1 MPAAFSTVAP
11 CVKEKS
17 YTTMSATRNFS
28 IIAHIDHG
36 KSTLADRFLELT
48 GTVERRKMKEQFL
61 DQMDLEREKGITIKM
76 QPVRMR
82 YTKDGQEYI
91 LNLIDTPG
99 HADFSYE
106 VSRSLA
112 AVEGA
117 ILLVDATKGVQA
129 QTLAHLHHAQEQNL
143 VIVPAVNKIDSPLAR
158 TEEVAKEIASLLQV
172 EESEILRI
180 SAKEGTRIQELL
192 DAIIQRVP
200 APKGEADK
208 PLRALIFDSVYDS
221 FRGIIAYVRVM
232 EGRVQGGEKISFCAT
247 KAQGQVKEVGY
258 FLPQQA
264 VGSFLSAG
272 DIGYVATGLKDPKEV
287 RIGDTITHEK
297 DRVIALE
304 GYQTPKPMVFASLYP
319 QDVDDFDI
327 LKTALAQLQLNDPS
341 FVFEQEAKEALGR
354 GFRCGFL
361 GVLHSEIIAERIQRE
376 FHIEMVVSRP
386 SVEFHITDKM
396 GKEHAV
402 RTPADWLD
410 ANAIGEVAEPMA
422 KLEVI
427 APVESFSFISQ
438 LLLQREGIQ
447 LGVINLAQDR
457 LLLSYRI
464 PLREIVGDLHDQLKS
479 ASKGLASMD
488 YEVQEWESADVV
500 KLEIH
505 VAGKNEEAL
514 SIIVPRHKA
523 YNEGKMLL
531 EKLKDSL
538 PKQQFEV
545 ALQAVTDGRVIAR
558 ETIKAQ
564 RRDVTAPLY
573 GGDVTRKR
581 KLLEIQKK
589 GKKELKAKGRVIIP
603 TRVFLDLFRT

>member
-1 MPAAFSTVAP
+1 
-11 CVKEKS
+11 
-17 YTTMSATRNFS
+17 
-28 IIAHIDHG
+28 
-36 KSTLADRFLELT
+36 
-48 GTVERRKMKEQFL
+48 
-61 DQMDLEREKGITIKM
+61 M
-76 QPVRMR
+76 QPVRMM
-82 YTKDGQEYI
+82 YQEYI

-112 AVEGA
+112 AVEGV

-129 QTLAHLHHAQEQNL
+129 QTLAHLHHAQEQDL

-158 TEEVAKEIASLLQV
+158 TEEVVQEIASLLQI
-172 EESEILRI
+172 EESEILRV
-180 SAKEGTRIQELL
+180 SAKEGTRVQELL
-192 DAIIQRVP
+192 DMVIQKVP
-200 APKGEADK
+200 APHQETAK

-221 FRGIIAYVRVM
+221 FRGIIAYVRVV
-232 EGRVQGGEKISFCAT
+232 EGTVQAGAKISFCGT
-247 KAQGQVKEVGY
+247 NAQTQVKEVGY
-258 FLPQQA
+258 FLPQQV
-264 VGSFLSAG
+264 VGSFLCAG

-287 RIGDTITHEK
+287 RIGDT
-297 DRVIALE
+297 VIKSQSSNLKSQNLALP
-304 GYQTPKPMVFASLYP
+304 GFQVPKPMVFASFYP

-327 LKTALAQLQLNDPS
+327 LKTALSQLQLNDPS

-361 GVLHSEIIAERIQRE
+361 GVLHSEIIAERVQRE

-386 SVEFHITDKM
+386 SVEFHIIDKA
-396 GKEHAV
+396 GKELHV
-402 RTPADWLD
+402 RTPADWPN
-410 ANAIGEVAEPMA
+410 ANTIGEIQEPIC
-422 KLEVI
+422 KLDVI
-427 APVESFSFISQ
+427 SPVESLSSITL
-438 LLLQREGIQ
+438 LLLQREGVQ
-447 LGVINLAQDR
+447 LSVTDLAPNR

-488 YEVQEWESADVV
+488 YEVTELQKADVV

-514 SIIVPRHKA
+514 SVIVPRHRA
-523 YNEGKMLL
+523 YQEGKTLL
-531 EKLKDSL
+531 AKLKDSL
-538 PKQQFEV
+538 PAQQFEV
-545 ALQAVTDGRVIAR
+545 ALQAFEEGRVIAR

-589 GKKELKAKGRVIIP
+589 GKKELKAKGRVVIP
-603 TRVFLDLFRT
+603 TRVFLDLFRS